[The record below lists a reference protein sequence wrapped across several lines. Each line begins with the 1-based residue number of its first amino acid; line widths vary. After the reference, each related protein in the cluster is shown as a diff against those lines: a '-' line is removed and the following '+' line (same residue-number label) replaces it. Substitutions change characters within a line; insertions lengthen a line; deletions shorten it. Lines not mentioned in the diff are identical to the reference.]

1 MRYPVQGMV
10 DIFTDSW
17 FAYGHHRTVDYLTK
31 FGVPVFQYFF
41 GYEGQVHVL
50 DAYGINGTGLGVPH
64 AEELIYFWEPV
75 LSLNEGFGP
84 YPLTGNDLIMRD
96 ILVSAWT
103 NFAKFGDP
111 TPPDSGFEW
120 QPQKPNSE
128 HLFWYISSLEP
139 SMGTSKDIEE
149 RWTLWN
155 NLLGKTSP

>member
-41 GYEGQVHVL
+41 GYEGQVHFL
-50 DAYGINGTGLGVPH
+50 DVYGINGTGLGVCH
-64 AEELIYFWEPV
+64 AEELIYFWEPF
-75 LSLNEGFGP
+75 LELNGEFGP
-84 YPLTGNDLIMRD
+84 FPLTGNDLIMRD
-96 ILVSAWT
+96 IMVSAWT

-139 SMGTSKDIEE
+139 SMGTSKNIEE

-155 NLLGKTSP
+155 NLLGKNSP